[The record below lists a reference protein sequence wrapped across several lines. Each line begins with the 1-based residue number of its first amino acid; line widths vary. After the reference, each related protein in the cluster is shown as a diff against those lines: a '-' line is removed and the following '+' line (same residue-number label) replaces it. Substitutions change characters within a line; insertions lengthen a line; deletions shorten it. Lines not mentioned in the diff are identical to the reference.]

1 MHPGVVAK
9 EEVAMTTLP
18 TTVNA
23 GSTDINSDR
32 PASPA
37 APERPAAAPQAVSL
51 KTWVAVLGATLGAF
65 MAVLN
70 IQIVNASL
78 ADIQGGI
85 GAGIDDGG
93 WISTSYLIAEIIVIP
108 LSGWLASVF
117 SLRAYLLTSTALFL
131 ALTAACAF
139 AQTLG
144 QMIVIRAAQGFA
156 GGALIPL
163 SFTIIMTRLPRS
175 QHPIALA
182 IYSIA
187 VIFAPSIGPVLG
199 GYFSDTFGWQ
209 SVFFLSLP
217 GGLVMIAMLWYA
229 LDAAPPQ
236 LHLLRE
242 GDWLGILTM
251 ALGLGCLETV
261 LEEGNKDDWFGS
273 PFITRLAVIA
283 VVSLG
288 IFIYVELKRSAPLLH
303 LRLLTRRNFGLG
315 TCANFVFGF
324 SMFGWIYLVP
334 QYLSRIQGYSSQ
346 EIGGVMVWLGL
357 PQLLLIPFIP
367 KVMQRVNPRLLVSV
381 GFALFSAGSLL
392 AMPLSDDFSGPEFLS
407 SSLVRAVAQ
416 AMTMTPLM
424 AIAIEAIESQYAG
437 SASALFNAI
446 RNMGGAVGIAIVQT
460 FLTKREQFHSSVLS
474 SQVTMLGERGR
485 HRLETMA
492 GYFRAHGVSDP
503 ALAMREAVVA
513 VGRDIQHQAFLLG
526 YSDTVVMQ
534 SAVLGLGLAAVVF
547 LRRASPPP
555 VRGKVT

>member
-1 MHPGVVAK
+1 MSGTAVLDRLTPAVPGASMP
-9 EEVAMTTLP
+9 AGATSAP
-18 TTVNA
+18 T
-23 GSTDINSDR
+23 
-32 PASPA
+32 PAL
-37 APERPAAAPQAVSL
+37 EQVSF
-51 KTWVAVLGATLGAF
+51 KTWVAVIGSTVGAF
-65 MAVLN
+65 FAILN
-70 IQIVNASL
+70 IQVVGASL

-93 WISTSYLIAEIIVIP
+93 WITTSYLIAEIIVIP

-131 ALTAACAF
+131 GLTVACAF

-156 GGALIPL
+156 GGVLIPL
-163 SFTIIMTRLPRS
+163 AFTIIMTKLPRS
-175 QHPIALA
+175 RHPVGLA
-182 IYSIA
+182 IYS
-187 VIFAPSIGPVLG
+187 VSVVFAPSIGPALG
-199 GYFSDTFGWQ
+199 GYASDNFGWQ
-209 SVFFLSLP
+209 AVFFLSLP

-346 EIGGVMVWLGL
+346 
-357 PQLLLIPFIP
+357 
-367 KVMQRVNPRLLVSV
+367 RS
-381 GFALFSAGSLL
+381 
-392 AMPLSDDFSGPEFLS
+392 
-407 SSLVRAVAQ
+407 
-416 AMTMTPLM
+416 
-424 AIAIEAIESQYAG
+424 
-437 SASALFNAI
+437 
-446 RNMGGAVGIAIVQT
+446 
-460 FLTKREQFHSSVLS
+460 
-474 SQVTMLGERGR
+474 
-485 HRLETMA
+485 
-492 GYFRAHGVSDP
+492 
-503 ALAMREAVVA
+503 
-513 VGRDIQHQAFLLG
+513 
-526 YSDTVVMQ
+526 
-534 SAVLGLGLAAVVF
+534 
-547 LRRASPPP
+547 
-555 VRGKVT
+555 